1 MPRDNIL
8 EGPKVAAWICPSCRE
23 AVPRLLPNGQR
34 NRVRLES
41 SSTLLQV
48 PEIEAAA
55 NRVPGP
61 RASEVCF
68 PCSEAYR
75 ELLGTLTRP
84 PGEDGDARGGPGL
97 NDTGIVGALLPIAG
111 RGTRVL
117 IFHIVDGV
125 LRDTEIEDLRRFNPD
140 RLTYPGTRGAIAPR
154 LWALY
159 EQHLAQLHA
168 DASPEGS
175 RPPQGTR

>member
-1 MPRDNIL
+1 MPPDNIL

-168 DASPEGS
+168 DASPEEP
-175 RPPQGTR
+175 RPPRGTR

>member
-1 MPRDNIL
+1 MPPNNIL
-8 EGPKVAAWICPSCRE
+8 EGPKVAPWTCPSCRE

-34 NRVRLES
+34 NRIRLDR
-41 SSTLLQV
+41 THMLLPV

-75 ELLGTLTRP
+75 ELLGTLIRP

-97 NDTGIVGALLPIAG
+97 NDTGIIGALLPIAG

-117 IFHIVDGV
+117 IFHVVNGV
-125 LRDTEIEDLRRFNPD
+125 LQDTEIEDLRRLNPD
-140 RLTYPGTRGAIAPR
+140 RLTYPGTRGAIAPQ
-154 LWALY
+154 LWAIY

-168 DASPEGS
+168 AAPPEGS
-175 RPPQGTR
+175 PPPN